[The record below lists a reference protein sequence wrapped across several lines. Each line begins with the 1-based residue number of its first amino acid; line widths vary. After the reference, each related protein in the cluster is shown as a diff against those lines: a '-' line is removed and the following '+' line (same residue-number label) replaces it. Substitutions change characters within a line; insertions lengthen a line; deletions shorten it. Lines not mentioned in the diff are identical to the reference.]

1 MISVNERNGREFR
14 VEFYDQDHIPTLP
27 ESVHWRL
34 DCATSKREVGGITSV
49 TPVTEVSTDGTTV
62 YYAVIDVPASYNVIQ
77 QGRNSREI
85 KKLLVI
91 ADKDTDREFSQ
102 EYEYVVVNLQ
112 GRS

>member
-14 VEFYDQDHIPTLP
+14 VEFYDQDHTPTLP
-27 ESVHWRL
+27 ETVHWGL
-34 DCATSKREVGGITSV
+34 VCSTSKREVAGLATV
-49 TPVTEVSTDGTTV
+49 DVVTEVSTDGTTV

-77 QGRNSREI
+77 QNRNSREV

-91 ADKDTDREFSQ
+91 ADKDTDREYSQ